1 VRVAASI
8 LSRLSRLGVGAAVQF
23 YNQPL
28 LWTVEIDDV
37 MTHGVLPAKP
47 NRLLK
52 NLVSA
57 L

>member
-1 VRVAASI
+1 MRVAASI